1 MLIIADMG
9 IWIMKKWILI
19 DDGGG
24 GVVVE
29 MNILKIHCWNN
40 PNMKLNYWRK
50 KLLKTLLTHTDPCY

>member
-1 MLIIADMG
+1 MG

-24 GVVVE
+24 GVVE